1 MPKVLRIINRFNI
14 GGPTYNAAYLTK
26 YLSSDY
32 ETLLVGGVKEEHEKS
47 SEFILENLGLEPT
60 IVLEMR
66 RSINPFQDY
75 LAYRKIKK
83 IIKDFKPDI
92 VHTHAAK
99 AGTLG
104 RLAAINCHVP
114 VIIHTFHGHVF
125 HSYFGKV
132 KTTIFKIIES
142 YLAYRSTAII
152 AISKKQK
159 EELCDIHTITSR
171 DKCTII
177 PLGFDLT
184 RFQTD
189 NESKRI
195 LFRNKYNIKDDE
207 IAIVIVGRVVC
218 IKNHTLF
225 LDALKFVLDS
235 SNKKVR
241 AFIVGDGDNRTCI
254 EQQAKDRGIE
264 FTTQADSFHNKPLC
278 FTSWIKDIDVVYSG
292 ADIVALTSLNEGTP
306 VSLIEAEAACK
317 PIITTNIGGIEDIVE
332 NGVTGILVE
341 NNNSEAFG
349 QNLLNLVEDAGL
361 RERLSIK
368 GRAFVNENYQYNRLV
383 SDVKK
388 LYDTLLENYS
398 KQQQ

>member
-26 YLSSDY
+26 YLSPDY

-47 SEFILENLGLEPT
+47 SEFILENLGLNPT

-75 LAYRKIKK
+75 LAYRKVKQ
-83 IIKDFKPDI
+83 IIKEYKPDI

-104 RLAAINCHVP
+104 RWAAIQCKVP
-114 VIIHTFHGHVF
+114 VIVHTFHGHVF

-132 KTTIFKIIES
+132 KTAIFKVIES
-142 YLAYRSTAII
+142 YLAKRSTAII

-159 EELCDIHTITSR
+159 EELCDIHHIVSR
-171 DKCTII
+171 EKCHII

-189 NESKRI
+189 NKTKR
-195 LFRNKYNIKDDE
+195 LSFRKKYNIEDDE
-207 IAIVIVGRVVC
+207 IAIVIIGRVVM
-218 IKNHTLF
+218 IKNHSLF
-225 LDALKFVLDS
+225 LDALKFVLDNS
-235 SNKKVR
+235 KKRVR
-241 AFIVGDGDNRTCI
+241 AFIVGDGDNRKAL
-254 EQQAKDRGIE
+254 EEQAKELGIG
-264 FTTQADSFHNKPLC
+264 FTTQNDNIHNKPLC
-278 FTSWIKDIDVVYSG
+278 FTSWIKDVDVVYSG
-292 ADIVALTSLNEGTP
+292 ADIVALTSLNEGTS

-317 PIITTNIGGIEDIVE
+317 PIISTNIGGIEDIVE
-332 NGVTGILVE
+332 HGVTGLLVE
-341 NNNSEAFG
+341 NNNTEAFC
-349 QNLLNLVEDAGL
+349 QNLFKLVEDAEL
-361 RERLSIK
+361 RKQLSIK
-368 GRAFVNENYQYNRLV
+368 GRAFVNNHYHYTRLV

-388 LYDTLLENYS
+388 LYDTLLNL
-398 KQQQ
+398 K